1 MRLWIAR
8 IPWPLFDIV
17 PPRGGAQNRK
27 LPPKFQG
34 LRRTPRRCWNPVSHF
49 RRIQGLWHAVHLGR
63 WLSVLD
69 QSISDGRRLPI
80 YGTGA
85 EGFCSSVREANCVSG
100 RLRRIGDR
108 TGTCP
113 WNPGPACKHMRPD
126 LHVDPAS
133 NYPGPRAPFWQYFGA
148 ALDHLALALC
158 FAAFA
163 VGIRSFIPILRTGRR
178 GLTK

>member
-1 MRLWIAR
+1 LWIAR

-34 LRRTPRRCWNPVSHF
+34 LRRTPRRCWSSVSHF

-63 WLSVLD
+63 WLSILD
-69 QSISDGRRLPI
+69 QSIPNGRRLPI
-80 YGTGA
+80 YGTGS
-85 EGFCSSVREANCVSG
+85 EGFCTSVRKANRVSG

-113 WNPGPACKHMRPD
+113 WNPGPACQRMRLG
-126 LHVDPAS
+126 LHVNPAVLIELS
-133 NYPGPRAPFWQYFGA
+133 GA
-148 ALDHLALALC
+148 ACFFLAVPRRGARPSGFGTLLC
-158 FAAFA
+158 
-163 VGIRSFIPILRTGRR
+163 GIRSREPN
-178 GLTK
+178 